1 MQSLDDAIL
10 DALNSRMISEEDAYD
25 KALVKDRFIQ
35 YLKTPPEFI

>member
-10 DALNSRMISEEDAYD
+10 DALQSRKISEVDAYD

-35 YLKTPPEFI
+35 FLKTPPEFI